1 MSTARR
7 IQGRAIGDEDVAF
20 IRRLITDHPDWSRN
34 QIALALAE
42 AWNWRTATGRL
53 KNFAGSSLLIK
64 LETRGLVSLPKRRQP
79 PPKRVIRLAD
89 PDLPWPDPEPI
100 TQPLSELLPLT
111 IELLST
117 KQPRYVSLAQ
127 YLMRY
132 HYLGLRRSVGENM
145 AYLARDRQGRD
156 VGCALFG
163 AAAWRVN
170 PRDEFIGWNEQT
182 RAERLSLITN
192 NVRFL
197 ILPWVRVPH
206 LASHMLARLTRRL
219 CSDWQTKY
227 GHPIHLVETFVD
239 RERFRGTCYRAA
251 NWICVGQTQGRSRQD
266 RDRTLR
272 VPVKDVF
279 VQPLTD
285 HFREKLCHVDG

>member
-1 MSTARR
+1 MGTARR
-7 IQGRAIGDEDVAF
+7 IQGRIIGDDDVAF
-20 IRRLITDHPDWSRN
+20 ICRIIADHPDWSRN

-64 LETRGLVSLPKRRQP
+64 LEKRGLIRLPARRRP
-79 PPKRVIRLAD
+79 PPKRVIRPPD
-89 PDLPWPDPEPI
+89 PELPWPNPDPI
-100 TQPLSELLPLT
+100 TQTIQELLPLSL
-111 IELLST
+111 EPLST
-117 KQPRYVSLAQ
+117 KQPRYALLAQ
-127 YLMRY
+127 YLTRY

-145 AYLARDRQGRD
+145 AYLAHDRQGRD
-156 VGCALFG
+156 VACALFG

-170 PRDEFIGWNEQT
+170 PRDEFIGWDEST
-182 RAERLSLITN
+182 RAARLSWITN

-206 LASHMLARLTRRL
+206 LASHLLARLSRRL
-219 CSDWQTKY
+219 AVDWQAKY
-227 GHPIHLVETFVD
+227 GHPVYLIVPFVD
-239 RERFRGTCYRAA
+239 RSRVQGTCYRAA

-272 VPVKDVF
+272 VPVKDVHLY
-279 VQPLTD
+279 PLVPD
-285 HFREKLCHVDG
+285 FREKLCHLDP

>member
-1 MSTARR
+1 METTRR
-7 IQGRAIGDEDVAF
+7 IQGRSISDEDVAF
-20 IRRLITDHPDWSRN
+20 VCRLIANHCDWSRN

-64 LETRGLVSLPKRRQP
+64 LEKRGLIRLPERRRP
-79 PPKRVIRLAD
+79 PPKHVIRPAD
-89 PDLPWPDPEPI
+89 PDLPWPEPEAI
-100 TQPLSELLPLT
+100 VQPLGELLPLS

-117 KQPRYVSLAQ
+117 KQSRYASLTQ
-127 YLMRY
+127 YLVRY

-170 PRDEFIGWNEQT
+170 QRDKFIGWDETT
-182 RAERLSLITN
+182 RAERLSWITN

-206 LASHMLARLTRRL
+206 LASHLLARLTRRL
-219 CSDWQTKY
+219 AADWLAKY
-227 GHPIHLVETFVD
+227 GHPVHLLETFVD
-239 RERFRGTCYRAA
+239 RSRFKGTCYRAA

-266 RDRTLR
+266 RHQTLR
-272 VPVKDVF
+272 VPVKDVY
-279 VQPLTD
+279 VYPLTPS
-285 HFREKLCHVDG
+285 FREELCRVDG

>member
-1 MSTARR
+1 MDTVRR

-20 IRRLITDHPDWSRN
+20 VCRLIADHPDWSRN

-64 LETRGLVSLPKRRQP
+64 LEKRGLILLPERRRP
-79 PPKRVIRLAD
+79 PPKRVIRPAD

-100 TQPLSELLPLT
+100 TQSLRELLPLT
-111 IELLST
+111 LEPLST
-117 KQPRYVSLAQ
+117 KQPRYASLAQ
-127 YLMRY
+127 YLIRY

-145 AYLARDRQGRD
+145 AYLARDRHGRD

-170 PRDEFIGWNEQT
+170 PRDEFIGWDEPT
-182 RAERLSLITN
+182 RAERLSWITN

-197 ILPWVRVPH
+197 ILPWVHVPH
-206 LASHMLARLTRRL
+206 LASHLLARLTRRL
-219 CSDWQTKY
+219 AADWLAKY
-227 GHPIHLVETFVD
+227 GHPVHLIETFVD
-239 RERFRGTCYRAA
+239 RERFKGTCYRAA
-251 NWICVGQTQGRSRQD
+251 NWICVGQTQGRGRQD
-266 RDRTLR
+266 RDRALR
-272 VPVKDVF
+272 VPIKDVHLY
-279 VQPLTD
+279 PLVPD
-285 HFREKLCHVDG
+285 FREKLCRLDP

>member
-1 MSTARR
+1 MSTGRR
-7 IQGRAIGDEDVAF
+7 IQGRDIGDEEVAF
-20 IRRLITDHPDWSRN
+20 VYQLIAGHPDWSRN

-64 LETRGLVSLPKRRQP
+64 LEKRGLISLPERRRP
-79 PPKRVIRLAD
+79 PPKHVIRPANL
-89 PDLPWPDPEPI
+89 DLPWPEPEPI
-100 TQPLSELLPLT
+100 TQPLRELLPLS
-111 IELLST
+111 IEPLST
-117 KQPRYVSLAQ
+117 KQAAYASLAQ
-127 YLMRY
+127 HLIRY

-170 PRDEFIGWNEQT
+170 PRDKFIGWDEPT
-182 RAERLSLITN
+182 RAQRLSWITN

-206 LASHMLARLTRRL
+206 LASHLLARLTRRL
-219 CSDWQTKY
+219 AADWLAKY
-227 GHPIHLVETFVD
+227 GHPVHLVETFVD
-239 RERFRGTCYRAA
+239 RSRFKGTCYRAA

-266 RDRTLR
+266 RDRALS
-272 VPVKDVF
+272 VPVKDVHLY
-279 VQPLTD
+279 PLVPD
-285 HFREKLCHVDG
+285 FREKLCRLDP